1 MFMSNKLLNW
11 VVRKLLWYKINS
23 YIVYKRLFLLLFFI
37 VFKGLDKNL
46 KLDFIFFFV
55 YVVYVNVNNSYLV
68 RF

>member
-1 MFMSNKLLNW
+1 MFMSNKLSNW